1 MIQDLI
7 ILKYMSIYSII
18 MNNKIILSLILA
30 NVLAIT
36 GIITPPS
43 SYAQHYVAT
52 LSGKDMVPPVNTHAT
67 GIAALHINP
76 NGAVCY
82 SVNATNITGVLGAH
96 IGYKNGTELA
106 SLLNP
111 YAVINTQQVYPTG
124 PVNGQLTS
132 GDIKAGLNGPPAAGG
147 VISPSSLTGP
157 LVGKNVSDLDKVIKS
172 GSAYVTVRTLD
183 HQRGEIQGQI
193 VPSNSNTSCLTTM
206 RYAPPTTTINPLNT
220 LGLSNAQLP

>member
-1 MIQDLI
+1 MN
-7 ILKYMSIYSII
+7 IYSII
-18 MNNKIILSLILA
+18 MNNKIILSLLLA

-36 GIITPPS
+36 VIITPFS
-43 SYAQHYVAT
+43 SYAQQQSHFVAT
-52 LSGKDMVPPVNTHAT
+52 LSGKDMVPPVNTRASGT
-67 GIAALHINP
+67 VALHINP

-111 YAVINTQQVYPTG
+111 YAVINTQQAYPTG

-132 GDIKAGLNGPPAAGG
+132 GYIKAGINGSPGKGG
-147 VISPSSLTGP
+147 VISPNSLTGP
-157 LVGKNVSDLDKVIKS
+157 LIGKNVSYLDKIIKS

-183 HQRGEIQGQI
+183 HQRGEIQGQL
-193 VPSNSNTSCLTTM
+193 VPSNSNINCLTTM
-206 RYAPPTTTINPLNT
+206 RYAPPTTTMNPLNT